1 MSTTDDTLEQL
12 TAKQAEA
19 LSLASM
25 HLTSKEIALR
35 LHLSPSAVD
44 QRLDS
49 ARRTLGAST
58 RGEAVRIFQRSCA
71 QEVACSQFA
80 TDSAQVS
87 PSDDPRHRALDG
99 LDETIFR
106 LADAVAYAPQAPWH
120 SWLEQ
125 VVPELTPG
133 KIGTGRRLGLIV
145 WGAVGMLVLIG
156 LLAAVVIGLN
166 ALI

>member
-1 MSTTDDTLEQL
+1 MSTTDDTLDQL

-35 LHLSPSAVD
+35 LNLSPSAVD

-71 QEVACSQFA
+71 RELTCSQFA
-80 TDSAQVS
+80 TDSAQVT
-87 PSDDPRHRALDG
+87 PSDDLRHRAVDG
-99 LDETIFR
+99 LDDPIFR
-106 LADAVAYAPQAPWH
+106 LADAVTYTPRAPWH
-120 SWLEQ
+120 GWLEQ
-125 VVPELTPG
+125 VVPELTPR
-133 KIGTGRRLGLIV
+133 KLGTGRRLGLIV
-145 WGAVGMLVLIG
+145 WGAAGMLVLFG